1 MLQNSILARNFF
13 GIFSIFFVKIL
24 ILIFFFSVEKPI
36 TESAKKRFHCSDCD
50 ASFARKAYLNKHQ
63 KTKHG
68 DQNGDGGKMNLTF
81 PLEAKGKEDIF
92 LSSHPALKILLIDTL
107 QNNVFC
113 FNVNILP

>member
-1 MLQNSILARNFF
+1 M
-13 GIFSIFFVKIL
+13 KIL
-24 ILIFFFSVEKPI
+24 IFNFFFSVEKPI
-36 TESAKKRFHCSDCD
+36 TESAKKRFHCSECD

-92 LSSHPALKILLIDTL
+92 F
-107 QNNVFC
+107 VFAPGSK
-113 FNVNILP
+113 NSAH